1 MRSIIS
7 ISLSLL
13 IVLNSITVAVA
24 DVLPGLSS
32 ITESNIRDAAIAFVN
47 TTTSPGL
54 EGTVLNVDNNERQSD
69 QWRSSLGFNA
79 EFTLN
84 DYTFNGYWGLKV
96 FGGRLEDKLRFID
109 DNGQNVQ
116 INLTRDVVASSG
128 SLGLSFPINQ
138 HFKLRP
144 FLSLIASDLQSKTVF
159 NDQYVID
166 NDLPSNT
173 FRSRAQMWSGIISL
187 DAVYSRWY
195 GDYQI
200 NLLGQY
206 SSIYTQSF
214 SEESAVLDTEAWN
227 DTLVAKFKLT
237 GPTSLSSA
245 GKPWRWN
252 TYANY
257 TNFLSHNKKS
267 LGYQSLLE
275 AGGGMDW
282 QVNIKPLNWF
292 GWEYI
297 GFKAGL
303 IFGDNVRGY
312 SIGLTTR

>member
-1 MRSIIS
+1 M
-7 ISLSLL
+7 
-13 IVLNSITVAVA
+13 
-24 DVLPGLSS
+24 PGLSS

-47 TTTSPGL
+47 MTTSPGV
-54 EGTVLNVDNNERQSD
+54 EGAIINVDNNERVSD
-69 QWRSSLGFNA
+69 QFRSSLGFNT

-84 DYTFNGYWGLKV
+84 DYTFNGYWGLKL

-116 INLTRDVVASSG
+116 INLTRDMAAMSG
-128 SLGLSFPINQ
+128 SLGLSFPIDQ
-138 HFKLRP
+138 HFKIRP
-144 FLSLIASDLQSKTVF
+144 FLSLVVTDLQSKTVF

-166 NDLPSNT
+166 NNLPRNT
-173 FRSRAQMWSGIISL
+173 FRSRAQMWSGIASL
-187 DAVYSRWY
+187 DTLYTRWY
-195 GDYQI
+195 GDYQLNI
-200 NLLGQY
+200 LGQY
-206 SSIYTQSF
+206 NLIYTSSF
-214 SEESAVLDTEAWN
+214 SEESPVLDTEDWN
-227 DTLVAKFKLT
+227 DMVTAKIKFT

-257 TNFLSHNKKS
+257 TNFLSHNKRS

-282 QVNIKPLNWF
+282 QVNTKPLDWF

-312 SIGLTTR
+312 SIGLTAR